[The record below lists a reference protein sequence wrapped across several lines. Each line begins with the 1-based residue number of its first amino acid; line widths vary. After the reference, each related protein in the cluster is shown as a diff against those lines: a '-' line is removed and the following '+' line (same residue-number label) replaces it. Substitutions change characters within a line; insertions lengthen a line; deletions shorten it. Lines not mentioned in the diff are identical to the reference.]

1 MTDNDSAL
9 RRRFEELGDRAETRR
24 CCIFSDFLNLHEQ
37 SVLQNMRLPHRF
49 VLFGGF
55 PSAERKCVCFGTT
68 DEIQAQENAPFVL
81 LKIAPAQQ
89 KFADTLTHRDFLG
102 SILALGL
109 RREMLGDILLSENC
123 GYVFCM
129 ESIAGFI
136 TDNLERVR
144 HTSVRI
150 TRTAELP
157 QTLTQE
163 PEPQSVV
170 VASERL
176 DALLASVFC
185 LSRSEAQK
193 LIAAERVFADNCVCT
208 RSDTVLKENCTVSAR
223 GFGRFRYLGIDRET
237 KKGKLRVAVQ
247 IFK

>member
-1 MTDNDSAL
+1 MMENDGIL

-24 CCIFSDFLNLHEQ
+24 SLIYSDFLNLHEQ
-37 SVLQNMRLPHRF
+37 SVLQNMRLPYRF

-55 PSAERKCVCFGTT
+55 ISAERKCACFGTA
-68 DEIQAQENAPFVL
+68 DEGQAQENAPFVL

-109 RREMLGDILLSENC
+109 RREMLGDILLFENC

-129 ESIAGFI
+129 ASIAGFI

-144 HTSVRI
+144 HTSVRV

-157 QTLTQE
+157 QTFTEE

-170 VASERL
+170 AASKRL
-176 DALLASVFC
+176 DALLASVFR

-193 LIAAERVFADNCVCT
+193 LIAAERIFADNRVCT
-208 RSDTVLKENCTVSAR
+208 RPDAVLKENCMVSAR

-237 KKGKLRVAVQ
+237 KKGKLRVKVQ

>member
-1 MTDNDSAL
+1 MTDNDFAL
-9 RRRFEELGDRAETRR
+9 RRRFEDLSDRSGTRH
-24 CCIFSDFLNLHEQ
+24 CLIFSDFLNLHEQ
-37 SVLQNMRLPHRF
+37 SVLQEMRLPKNF

-55 PSAERKCVCFGTT
+55 EAAERKTACFGTSNET
-68 DEIQAQENAPFVL
+68 EANEKAPFVL

-109 RREMLGDILLSENC
+109 RREMIGDIVLLDNC

-129 ESIAGFI
+129 ETIAEYI

-144 HTSVRI
+144 HTTVHI
-150 TRTAELP
+150 TQVQSLP
-157 QTLTQE
+157 HTLTEE
-163 PEPQSVV
+163 PEPQSVIV
-170 VASERL
+170 ISERI
-176 DALLASVFC
+176 DALLAAVFR

-193 LIAAERVFADNCVCT
+193 LIAAERVFADNCACT
-208 RSDTVLKENCTVSAR
+208 KSDTVLKENTLISAR
-223 GFGRFRYLGIDRET
+223 GFGRFRYLGKERAT
-237 KKGKLRVAVQ
+237 KKGKLRVTVQ